1 MTMSATTSRARRA
14 PRLLPAAG
22 LLALSLALL
31 AACGRGEPERL
42 ADPPTNVVAV
52 DTPPPEYPVSLAC
65 ADIGG
70 KVVLALTIGTDGR
83 PKRAVIEQR
92 SGVPELDRLALEAV
106 QAWRFRPATY
116 DGAPVETTIQVPMTF
131 RPPPEG
137 DARCAPAG

>member
-1 MTMSATTSRARRA
+1 MTMTRSSR
-14 PRLLPAAG
+14 PLLAAMA
-22 LLALSLALL
+22 ALSLAL
-31 AACGRGEPERL
+31 AACNPGEPERL
-42 ADPPTNVVAV
+42 PDPPTNVVAV
-52 DTPPPEYPVSLAC
+52 DTPPPEYPVTLAC

-83 PKRAVIEQR
+83 PKRATLEQR
-92 SGVPELDRLALEAV
+92 SGVPELDQLALEAV

-116 DGAPVETTIQVPMTF
+116 DGAPIESTIQVPMTF